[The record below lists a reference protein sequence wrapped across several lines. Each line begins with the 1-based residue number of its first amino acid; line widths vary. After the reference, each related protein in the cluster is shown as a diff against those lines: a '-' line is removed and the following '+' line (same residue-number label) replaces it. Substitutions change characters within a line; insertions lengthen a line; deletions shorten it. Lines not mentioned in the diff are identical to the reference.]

1 VVIAEAE
8 VLPERPVFLSERIG
22 ATPTVP
28 FMRIRR
34 VRWSSVAC
42 LALGIA
48 LASIAIACATGTTT
62 RLSDALPGRATVH
75 VAHPI
80 RYGFMYLWFATLS
93 FFAAW
98 VTATQTRLPN

>member
-1 VVIAEAE
+1 MAAAELHAD
-8 VLPERPVFLSERIG
+8 PSVFLSERIG
-22 ATPTVP
+22 AARTRRFV
-28 FMRIRR
+28 RIRR
-34 VRWSSVAC
+34 VRWISVAY

-48 LASIAIACATGTTT
+48 LATIAITCATGTIT
-62 RLSDALPGRATVH
+62 RLSEAVPVGATVH

-98 VTATQTRLPN
+98 VIATQERLPT